1 MRLRF
6 PTLGRLPS
14 TPPSPIH
21 THTMTRKLSTYARKM
36 RRTATGGTFNGA
48 EWINTFQRCRGYTD
62 ETIPGAFNPDGGQT
76 ITAARGAALRV
87 RAAFD
92 SIKTGQVPGDDTEP
106 HDMLAHALGVAW
118 LRAIDIAGDDASQN
132 PMLPLI
138 KAGTDAVLRMSE
150 RKRRLNVWGLD
161 GPGLTQVA
169 DALDVYDEILMNSSP
184 AQMADA
190 AEKRAKLLRGM
201 AQKNIANTAC
211 K

>member
-1 MRLRF
+1 
-6 PTLGRLPS
+6 
-14 TPPSPIH
+14 
-21 THTMTRKLSTYARKM
+21 MTRKTSAYARRM
-36 RRTATGGTFNGA
+36 RRQPDGGTFNGA

-62 ETIPGAFNPDGGQT
+62 EPIPGAFNADGGQT

-92 SIKTGQVPGDDTEP
+92 SIKAGQVPGDDPEP
-106 HDMLAHALGVAW
+106 HDLLAHALGVAW

-138 KAGTDAVLRMSE
+138 KAGTDAVLRMAE

-184 AQMADA
+184 AQMSAAAD
-190 AEKRAKLLRGM
+190 KRAQLLALRRL
-201 AQKNIANTAC
+201 APPR
-211 K
+211 